1 MYANPYKLM
10 IRKKNAAIW
19 LIRISGEGAIASLT
33 KMEIDVPTTKL
44 QASII

>member
-1 MYANPYKLM
+1 MYAKLDKPM

-33 KMEIDVPTTKL
+33 NIEIDVPTTKL